1 MTIAHPTDRRPAE
14 PATRVLDTGNIE
26 FGDGLEIL
34 LSAVFQAAEPGHTID
49 VATSSRAT
57 ALELPGWA
65 RTTGHHAEHDW
76 KESNGNG
83 QRFIVRVRRGEAAPV
98 LAPDLPPRGDPMP
111 LRLGSQFHTS
121 DLIAGAPSRIPP
133 TADPGYGL
141 VPLGSVP
148 EAGGPDYAWRLNSH
162 DDLWAEDLTDLTER
176 ASSSQWDATTD
187 VPWNEA
193 LGLPDQV
200 ERAVAQVMTFIAS
213 NEYVA
218 LYVPAKFLPQVNAAF
233 VDVLMWLAS
242 HIHDEARH
250 VEVFTKRALIG
261 GQRGYALASTQLSL
275 HSLLDEDDFSSASLL
290 LNVLGEG
297 TFIDLLG
304 FVSRNAPDA
313 ATAACAR
320 LAHRDEQRHVHFG
333 ISHTRRTQKLDPDS
347 TSQLVGAV
355 EARASKLASLTGLS
369 PVLLESLT
377 IMASGSVSAASLR
390 RGASAVKE
398 LTKLMETNRIR
409 RLRAAGFDKETA
421 QYLSELHTPN
431 LM

>member
-1 MTIAHPTDRRPAE
+1 MNSPPSDS
-14 PATRVLDTGNIE
+14 ATRTIDAGDIE

-34 LSAVFQAAEPGHTID
+34 LSTVFQAAEPGQTID
-49 VATSSRAT
+49 VATSSRST

-65 RTTGHHAEHDW
+65 RSTGHSAERDW
-76 KESNGNG
+76 KETNGNG
-83 QRFIVRVRRGEAAPV
+83 QRFVVRVRRGDVAPV

-121 DLIAGAPSRIPP
+121 DLISAAPERIPSSP
-133 TADPGYGL
+133 DPSYGL
-141 VPLGSVP
+141 IPLGSIP
-148 EAGGPDYAWRLNSH
+148 EAGGPDYAWRLNRH

-176 ASSSQWDATTD
+176 ATASQWDATSD
-187 VPWNEA
+187 IPWNEA
-193 LGLPDQV
+193 LGLPEEV
-200 ERAVAQVMTFIAS
+200 EQAVAQVMTFIAS

-233 VDVLMWLAS
+233 VDILMWLAS
-242 HIHDEARH
+242 HINDEARH

-261 GQRGYALASTQLSL
+261 GRRGYALASTQMSL
-275 HSLLDEDDFSSASLL
+275 HSLLEEDDFSSASLL

-333 ISHTRRTQKLDPDS
+333 ISHVRRTQKLDPDS
-347 TSQLVGAV
+347 TAQLVGAV
-355 EARASKLASLTGLS
+355 EARAARLATLTGIS

-377 IMASGSVSAASLR
+377 ILASGSVKAASLR
-390 RGASAVKE
+390 RGAAAVNE
-398 LTKLMETNRIR
+398 LTKLMEVNRIR
-409 RLRAAGFDKETA
+409 RLRAAGFDQETA
-421 QYLSELHTPN
+421 HYLSELHTPN

>member
-1 MTIAHPTDRRPAE
+1 MNSPPQDT
-14 PATRVLDTGNIE
+14 ATRVVDAGDIE

-34 LSAVFQAAEPGHTID
+34 LSTVFQAAEPGQTID
-49 VATSSRAT
+49 VATSSRST

-65 RTTGHHAEHDW
+65 RSTGHSAERDW
-76 KESNGNG
+76 KETNRNG

-98 LAPDLPPRGDPMP
+98 LAPDLPDRGDPMP
-111 LRLGSQFHTS
+111 LRLGSQFHTT
-121 DLIAGAPSRIPP
+121 DLVSAAPERIPKNP
-133 TADPGYGL
+133 DPSYGL
-141 VPLGSVP
+141 FPLGSVP
-148 EAGGPDYAWRLNSH
+148 EAGGPEYSWRLNKH
-162 DDLWAEDLTDLTER
+162 DDMWAEEITDLTER
-176 ASSSQWDATTD
+176 ASSSQWDATVD
-187 VPWNEA
+187 IPWNEA
-193 LGLPDQV
+193 LGLPEEV

-233 VDVLMWLAS
+233 VDILMWLAS

-275 HSLLDEDDFSSASLL
+275 HSLLEEDDFSSASLL

-304 FVSRNAPDA
+304 FVSRRSPDA

-333 ISHTRRTQKLDPDS
+333 ISHVRRSQKLDPDS
-347 TSQLVGAV
+347 TPQLVRAV
-355 EARASKLASLTGLS
+355 ENRAAKLATLTGLS

-377 IMASGSVSAASLR
+377 ILASGSVKAASLR
-390 RGASAVKE
+390 EGAAAVNE
-398 LTKLMETNRIR
+398 LTKLMEVNRIR

-421 QYLSELHTPN
+421 HHLSELHTPN

>member
-1 MTIAHPTDRRPAE
+1 MNSPPQDT
-14 PATRVLDTGNIE
+14 ATRSVDAGDIE

-34 LSAVFQAAEPGHTID
+34 LSTVFQAAEPGQTID
-49 VATSSRAT
+49 VATSSRST

-65 RTTGHHAEHDW
+65 RSTGHTAERDW

-83 QRFIVRVRRGEAAPV
+83 QRFVVRVRRGEAAPV
-98 LAPDLPPRGDPMP
+98 LAPDLPPQGDPMP

-121 DLIAGAPSRIPP
+121 DLVRAAPERIPA
-133 TADPGYGL
+133 TADPSYGL

-162 DDLWAEDLTDLTER
+162 DDMWAEEITDLTER
-176 ASSSQWDATTD
+176 ASSSQWDATVD
-187 VPWNEA
+187 IPWNEA
-193 LGLPDQV
+193 LGLPAEV
-200 ERAVAQVMTFIAS
+200 EQAVAQVTTFIAS

-233 VDVLMWLAS
+233 VDILMWLAS

-250 VEVFTKRALIG
+250 VEVFTKRSLIG
-261 GQRGYALASTQLSL
+261 GQRGYALASTQMSL
-275 HSLLDEDDFSSASLL
+275 HSLLEEDDFSSASLL

-304 FVSRNAPDA
+304 FISRNAPDA

-333 ISHTRRTQKLDPDS
+333 ISHVRRSQRLDPDS
-347 TSQLVGAV
+347 TPQLVRAV
-355 EARASKLASLTGLS
+355 ENRAAKLATLTGLS

-377 IMASGSVSAASLR
+377 ILAAGSVRAAPIR
-390 RGASAVKE
+390 EAAAKVNE
-398 LTKLMETNRIR
+398 LTRLMEVNRIR
-409 RLRAAGFDKETA
+409 RLRAAGFDKEMSH
-421 QYLSELHTPN
+421 YLSELHTPN

>member
-1 MTIAHPTDRRPAE
+1 MSTADHRPAA
-14 PATRVLDTGNIE
+14 PATRVVDAGDIE

-34 LSAVFQAAEPGHTID
+34 LSTVFQAAEPGQTID

-65 RTTGHHAEHDW
+65 RSTGHHAERDW
-76 KESNGNG
+76 KEHNGHG
-83 QRFIVRVRRGEAAPV
+83 QRFVVRVRRGDAVPI

-111 LRLGSQFHTS
+111 LRLGSQFHTT
-121 DLIAGAPSRIPP
+121 DLVSAAPERIPA
-133 TADPGYGL
+133 TARATRGL
-141 VPLGSVP
+141 IPLGAVP

-162 DDLWAEDLTDLTER
+162 DELWAEDLTDLTER
-176 ASSSQWDATTD
+176 ASSSQWDATAD
-187 VPWNEA
+187 IPWNEA

-200 ERAVAQVMTFIAS
+200 EKAVAQVMTFIAS

-242 HIHDEARH
+242 HINDEARH

-261 GQRGYALASTQLSL
+261 GERGYALASTQMSL
-275 HSLLDEDDFSSASLL
+275 HSLLEEDDFSSASLL

-304 FVSRNAPDA
+304 FISRNAPDA

-333 ISHTRRTQKLDPDS
+333 ISHVRRSQKLDPDS
-347 TSQLVGAV
+347 TRQLIAAV
-355 EARASKLASLTGLS
+355 EARAAKLSSLTGLS

-377 IMASGSVSAASLR
+377 ILASGSVSAAALR
-390 RGASAVKE
+390 QGAAAVKE
-398 LTKLMETNRIR
+398 LTGLMETNRIR
-409 RLRAAGFDKETA
+409 RLRAAGFDRETSR
-421 QYLSELHTPN
+421 YLSELHTPN

>member
-1 MTIAHPTDRRPAE
+1 MNSPPQDT
-14 PATRVLDTGNIE
+14 ATRVVDAGDIE

-34 LSAVFQAAEPGHTID
+34 LSTVFQAAEPGQTID
-49 VATSSRAT
+49 VATSSRST

-65 RTTGHHAEHDW
+65 RSTGHSAERDW
-76 KESNGNG
+76 KENNGNG
-83 QRFIVRVRRGEAAPV
+83 QRFVVRVRRGEAAPV
-98 LAPDLPPRGDPMP
+98 LAPDLPDRGEPMP
-111 LRLGSQFHTS
+111 LRLGSQFHTT
-121 DLIAGAPSRIPP
+121 DLVSAAPAHIPDNP
-133 TADPGYGL
+133 DPSYGL
-141 VPLGSVP
+141 FPLGSVP
-148 EAGGPDYAWRLNSH
+148 EAGGPEYSWRLNRH
-162 DDLWAEDLTDLTER
+162 DDMWAEEITDLTER
-176 ASSSQWDATTD
+176 ASSSQWDATVD
-187 VPWNEA
+187 IPWNEA
-193 LGLPDQV
+193 LGLPEEV

-233 VDVLMWLAS
+233 VDILMWLAS

-261 GQRGYALASTQLSL
+261 GQRGYALASTQMSL
-275 HSLLDEDDFSSASLL
+275 HSLLEEDDFSSASLL

-304 FVSRNAPDA
+304 FISRRAPDA

-333 ISHTRRTQKLDPDS
+333 ISHVRRSQKLDPDS
-347 TSQLVGAV
+347 TPQLIRAV
-355 EARASKLASLTGLS
+355 ENRAAKLATLTGLS

-377 IMASGSVSAASLR
+377 ILASGSVKAASLR
-390 RGASAVKE
+390 EGAAAVNE
-398 LTKLMETNRIR
+398 LTKLMEVNRIR

-421 QYLSELHTPN
+421 HHLSELHTPN

>member
-1 MTIAHPTDRRPAE
+1 VSIRPSDVRPAE
-14 PATRVLDTGNIE
+14 PASRVLDTGNIE

-34 LSAVFQAAEPGHTID
+34 LSAVFQAAEPGQAID

-65 RTTGHHAEHDW
+65 RAAGHSAQRDW
-76 KESNGNG
+76 RESNGDG
-83 QRFIVRVRRGEAAPV
+83 QRFVVRVRRGEVTEV
-98 LAPDLPPRGDPMP
+98 LAPDLPPRGDAMP

-121 DLIAGAPSRIPP
+121 DLIAGAPARIPEH
-133 TADPGYGL
+133 ADPRYGL
-141 VPLGSVP
+141 VPLGSIP
-148 EAGGPDYAWRLNSH
+148 EAGAPDYAWRLNSH

-176 ASSSQWDATTD
+176 ASSAQWDATTD
-187 VPWNEA
+187 IPWNEG
-193 LGLPDQV
+193 LGLPDEV

-218 LYVPAKFLPQVNAAF
+218 LYVPSKFLPQVNAAF
-233 VDVLMWLAS
+233 VDILMWLAS
-242 HIHDEARH
+242 HINDEARH
-250 VEVFTKRALIG
+250 VEVFTKRALLG

-333 ISHTRRTQKLDPDS
+333 ISHVRRTQRLDPDS
-347 TSQLVGAV
+347 TRQLVAAV
-355 EARASKLASLTGLS
+355 EARAAKLASLTGLS
-369 PVLLESLT
+369 PILLESLT
-377 IMASGSVSAASLR
+377 ILASGSVSSASLR
-390 RGASAVKE
+390 RGAAAVKE
-398 LTKLMETNRIR
+398 LTTLMGTNRVR
-409 RLRAAGFDKETA
+409 RLRAAGFDKQTA
-421 QYLSELHTPN
+421 HHLSELHTPN